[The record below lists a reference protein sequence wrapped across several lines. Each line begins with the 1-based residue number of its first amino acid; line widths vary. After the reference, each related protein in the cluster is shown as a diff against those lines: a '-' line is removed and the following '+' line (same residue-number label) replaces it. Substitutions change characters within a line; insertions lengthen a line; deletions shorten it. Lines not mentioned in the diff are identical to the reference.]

1 MREGVTALWGK
12 ASNTE
17 TNCQGLPERKI
28 PQNIKLLIL
37 KDFEKLAWLLLSLW
51 HNKNKK
57 QQTNKNK
64 TKRL

>member
-1 MREGVTALWGK
+1 VREGVTALWGK

-37 KDFEKLAWLLLSLW
+37 KGFKKLAWLLLSLW
-51 HNKNKK
+51 QKK
-57 QQTNKNK
+57 QQNKK
-64 TKRL
+64 KYHQTTLT